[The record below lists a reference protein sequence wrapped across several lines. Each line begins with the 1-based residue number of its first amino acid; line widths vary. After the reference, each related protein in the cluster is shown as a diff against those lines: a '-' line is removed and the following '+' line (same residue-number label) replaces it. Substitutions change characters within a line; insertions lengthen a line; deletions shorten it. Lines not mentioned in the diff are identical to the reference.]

1 MTKKKLPENVINPFS
16 DAFLETWD
24 LWKRFKKEE
33 FSFQYKGVI
42 SEQVALMN
50 LKIVSNNDEETAVM
64 IIQQS
69 IGERWKGLF
78 PLIDKYKINKN
89 GGQQSSNNGEKSSY
103 RDSVKEE
110 FNKRYGGGQQAT
122 N

>member
-16 DAFLETWD
+16 DNFLETWD

-33 FSFQYKGVI
+33 FGFQYKGVI

-50 LKIVSNNDEETAVM
+50 LKIVSNNDEETAIMV
-64 IIQQS
+64 IQQS

-78 PLIDKYKINKN
+78 PLIDKYKKNKN
-89 GGQQSSNNGEKSSY
+89 GGQQSSNNAEKSSY

-110 FNKRYGGGQQAT
+110 FNKRYGGGQQTT